1 MRRVL
6 LIANPISGSGRNRAR
21 AEALALALKNASIG
35 AEIAFTE
42 RRGHAIELA
51 ANAAADG
58 FESAIAVGGD
68 GTLREVAEGA
78 AARIPV
84 GVCPSG
90 TANVVAREL
99 MIPFSMDRIA
109 NIIKDGI
116 VSSIDTAICNN
127 RRVLFVIGA
136 GLDAEIL
143 NELEKVRSGGISYL
157 SYIKPIFNVIK
168 RYRPARLN
176 VTVDGGAKRECTFVI
191 ISNTRYYA
199 GPWVRFARGP
209 ALNDGLFETYLFRCS
224 TLGSLALA
232 AARGLAGRLPGGSVE
247 CIAGR
252 KIEIES
258 LDSTPIQIDG
268 DAAGRTPVSISV
280 EPRSLPILVSK
291 NSPLVSSI

>member
-21 AEALALALKNASIG
+21 AEALALALGNVSIR

-42 RRGHAIELA
+42 RRGHAVELA
-51 ANAAADG
+51 ANAAAEG
-58 FESAIAVGGD
+58 FESAVAVGGD

-99 MIPFSMDRIA
+99 MIPFTIDSIA
-109 NIIKDGI
+109 DIIKNGI
-116 VSSIDTAICNN
+116 AAPIDTAICND

-136 GLDAEIL
+136 GFDAEIL
-143 NELEKVRSGGISYL
+143 NELEKVRRGGISYR
-157 SYIKPIFNVIK
+157 SYIKPIFNVLK
-168 RYRPARLN
+168 RYQPARLR
-176 VTVDGGAKRECTFVI
+176 VSVDGAAARDCTFVI

-209 ALNDGLFETYLFRCS
+209 ALNDGVFETYLFHCES
-224 TLGSLALA
+224 VGSLALA
-232 AARGLAGRLPGGSVE
+232 AMRGLAGKLPGGSVE
-247 CIAGR
+247 CVAGR

-258 LDSTPIQIDG
+258 LESTPIQIDG
-268 DAAGRTPVSISV
+268 DAAGAAPASVVV
-280 EPRSLPILVSK
+280 EPRSLPILVSR
-291 NSPLVSSI
+291 NSPLAAAK